1 MAEMNVSQ
9 FAKELGV
16 QPALLLE
23 QLQAA
28 GVSRPLAENAPLTE
42 QDKTQLL
49 DYLRKTPQ
57 ASLGAILGYWYGTP
71 EGELLNRLAAE
82 EPVPGHDAAQ
92 EFGDIISHLASRLS
106 SNQSEDRRRE
116 LDSIPFASLSPE
128 QKREYLSLL
137 AAKPR

>member
-1 MAEMNVSQ
+1 M
-9 FAKELGV
+9 
-16 QPALLLE
+16 
-23 QLQAA
+23 
-28 GVSRPLAENAPLTE
+28 
-42 QDKTQLL
+42 
-49 DYLRKTPQ
+49 
-57 ASLGAILGYWYGTP
+57 
-71 EGELLNRLAAE
+71 LNRLAAE
-82 EPVPGHDAAQ
+82 EPVPGHDAGQ

>member
-1 MAEMNVSQ
+1 MAGSARGALRLLLQN
-9 FAKELGV
+9 
-16 QPALLLE
+16 PALAREAGDTSALTGLEEPDLPLL
-23 QLQAA
+23 L
-28 GVSRPLAENAPLTE
+28 
-42 QDKTQLL
+42 QLL
-49 DYLRKTPQ
+49 DYLRKSPQ

-82 EPVPGHDAAQ
+82 EPVPGHDAPQ

-116 LDSIPFASLSPE
+116 LDSIPFASLSAE